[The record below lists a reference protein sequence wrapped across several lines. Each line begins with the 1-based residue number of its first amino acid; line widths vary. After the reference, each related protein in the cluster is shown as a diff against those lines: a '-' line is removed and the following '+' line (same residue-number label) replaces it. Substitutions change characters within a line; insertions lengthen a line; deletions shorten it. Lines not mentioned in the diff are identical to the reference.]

1 MSDRSL
7 FDDDPRNGGGPDGG
21 AALDPLD
28 LASLNPDQL
37 DAVVHAGGPL
47 LVVAGAGSGKTRVL
61 THRIAHLIHEGASPT
76 SILAITF
83 TNKAADEMKH
93 RVAALVGPRVKA
105 MWVCTFHS
113 ACVRILRANAEALG
127 YPRTFSIYDQ
137 SDAQRLAGYV
147 IRDLGLDA
155 KRFPPRGVHG
165 QISIWKNELVTPTEA
180 LAKADNPFTRKHAEV
195 YVDYQARL
203 QKAGAMDFDDLLMKT
218 VQLFR
223 EHPDVLAHYQQRFR
237 HVLVDEYQDTNIA
250 QNEIALSL
258 AAQHQQ
264 VTIVGDGD
272 QCLPPGTMVTTP
284 TGRVAIENLMV
295 GDEVVSTG
303 GGACLEMGVV
313 RHVQVGNYKGPVVTV
328 TAGDVVLTGT
338 PHHVVPAVF
347 AAPEG
352 KHLVHLM
359 YRADRGYRIGRTK
372 SVRSNSRGYLD
383 HGFKVRIVQ
392 EHADAVWVLRVC
404 DTLAEAAFW
413 EARYAADYGLPTAC
427 FHSSGRNLAMNDEWT
442 AKLYTAIDTEM
453 RAKTLMDE
461 LLVHPDFPHHRP
473 QSGARRGTLD
483 LVMFSDHRTRVGYH
497 RIQWS
502 SSNPSLIERL
512 EAGGLK
518 LRGAKSGKRF
528 ETSFKSYPEALRAA
542 HHVAAL
548 GNLAIKRRAMIG
560 GVTYDSTPL
569 SHLHKGMTV
578 LALVDGQLVQR
589 TVDTVSVEQYDG
601 PVYDL
606 EVDPTHHYLANGL
619 LVHNSVYGWRGADV
633 RNILQF
639 EQAFDDVTTIILDQN
654 YRSTQTILDAA
665 NAVIRNNPDRKEKHL
680 WSDKG
685 GGDRIV
691 RYHAEDE
698 GDEATF
704 VARTMQG
711 LQRESHLMWKEM
723 AALYRTNAQSR
734 VLEESFMRFGIPYKV
749 VGGTR
754 FYDRREIKDA
764 MAYLRAVVN
773 PADEVSVKRVL
784 NVPKRGVG
792 DGSVAKLDAFAAADG
807 ITFAEALRHA
817 QEAGLTGPAA
827 RGVESF
833 VRLLDEMAEL
843 AADEANGPGDLLQAV
858 MDRSGY
864 LAELEAEMEGSVEAA
879 GRLENIGEM
888 IGSAREFTRIDEFLE
903 QVALVADT
911 DELDDDDKVVLMTL
925 HSAKGLEYP
934 VVFLVGMEEGLFPSS
949 RALTEPTQM
958 EEERRLAYVG
968 ITRAQQKL
976 YVSHAWSRQ
985 LFGTT
990 NYSPP
995 SRFLDEIPA
1004 ELVEQSG
1011 AVGGRSSYGRQ
1022 SYRERSGGSFA
1033 SPPPYRRGGGS
1044 AGSGSGSGA
1053 GRSGGGRSPVSS
1065 FDPDD
1070 DIEDHRERVVDAA
1083 LAAGRRQAAPSN
1095 SQDLGLKVGDDVEH
1109 PAFGEGIILDIRGQ
1123 GDRAEA
1129 TIRFR
1134 EAGTKHLS
1142 LAWAPLKKR

>member
-7 FDDDPRNGGGPDGG
+7 FDDDPRTEGE
-21 AALDPLD
+21 ALDPLD

-37 DAVVHAGGPL
+37 DAVVHSGGPL

-61 THRIAHLIHEGASPT
+61 THRIAHLIHDGVSPT

-165 QISIWKNELVTPTEA
+165 QISIWKNELVTPAQA
-180 LAKADNPFTRKHAEV
+180 LVKADNPFTRKHAEV

-203 QKAGAMDFDDLLMKT
+203 AKAGAMDFDDLLMKT

-223 EHPDVLAHYQQRFR
+223 EHPDVLAHYQQRFQ
-237 HVLVDEYQDTNIA
+237 HVLVDEYQDTNMA
-250 QNEIALSL
+250 QNELALSL
-258 AAQHQQ
+258 AAESGQ

-272 QCLPPGTMVTTP
+272 QCLLPGT
-284 TGRVAIENLMV
+284 L
-295 GDEVVSTG
+295 VSTPSG
-303 GGACLEMGVV
+303 PVPIERIGVDDKVDGSGDCCINELGVV
-313 RHVQVGNYKGPVVTV
+313 RRVHRGRYSGGVVRLV
-328 TAGDVVLTGT
+328 AGDVVLSGT
-338 PHHVVPAVF
+338 PGHVVPVDGAG
-347 AAPEG
+347 AEQPLA
-352 KHLVHLM
+352 HL
-359 YRADRGYRIGRTK
+359 
-372 SVRSNSRGYLD
+372 
-383 HGFKVRIVQ
+383 Q
-392 EHADAVWVLRVC
+392 
-404 DTLAEAAFW
+404 
-413 EARYAADYGLPTAC
+413 P
-427 FHSSGRNLAMNDEWT
+427 
-442 AKLYTAIDTEM
+442 
-453 RAKTLMDE
+453 
-461 LLVHPDFPHHRP
+461 
-473 QSGARRGTLD
+473 
-483 LVMFSDHRTRVGYH
+483 
-497 RIQWS
+497 
-502 SSNPSLIERL
+502 
-512 EAGGLK
+512 
-518 LRGAKSGKRF
+518 
-528 ETSFKSYPEALRAA
+528 
-542 HHVAAL
+542 
-548 GNLAIKRRAMIG
+548 
-560 GVTYDSTPL
+560 
-569 SHLHKGMTV
+569 GMTV
-578 LALVDGQLVQR
+578 LVLVGGCYELR
-589 TVDTVSVEQYDG
+589 MVDTVEIQQYDG

-606 EVDPTHHYLANGL
+606 EVEPTHHYVANGM

-639 EQAFDDVTTIILDQN
+639 EEAFDDVTTIVLDQN

-685 GGDRIV
+685 GGDRIM

-704 VARTMQG
+704 VARTMQA
-711 LQRESHLMWKEM
+711 LQREQHLMWKEM
-723 AALYRTNAQSR
+723 AAFYRTNAQSR

-792 DGSVAKLDAFAAADG
+792 EGSITKLDAFAAADG

-843 AADEANGPGDLLQAV
+843 VADDGTGPGDLLQAG

-1044 AGSGSGSGA
+1044 SGSSGGAGSSSSGSSS
-1053 GRSGGGRSPVSS
+1053 SGSRSPVSS

-1070 DIEDHRERVVDAA
+1070 DIDYHRERVVDAA
-1083 LAAGRRQAAPSN
+1083 LAASRRQVAPSN
-1095 SQDLGLKVGDDVEH
+1095 AQELGLKVGDDVEH